1 MLRPKPHGAIAVKP
15 LAVYLAKAALLVKP
29 VRAGGVYRVGSGCL
43 VSRTLPAAL
52 VLVDGTVRFS
62 TRRSREDHGGPRR
75 KKEIALRAQRI
86 AASSVGLEAKA
97 IDLHPPLSGIRGH
110 QRRENRRACQAIG
123 WIAPIVH

>member
-29 VRAGGVYRVGSGCL
+29 VRAPDL
-43 VSRTLPAAL
+43 LAAL

-123 WIAPIVH
+123 WIASVVH